1 MPGSRA
7 HRPPPVQPWV
17 RLGRLQG
24 RPVQPWVRLGRLQ
37 GQGPVW
43 PGACDPRLEARPAG
57 GTRGPPRQAQPQA
70 RSPDRVGDPGPDLQA
85 ASLQGPDSR
94 SGGGGGAAGPAIS
107 GKKTRSAAPAF
118 PPLRVRGFGV
128 AGPPAPPRLARCLFV
143 SPGLPSSQTNGCWQE
158 LDALWGSGPRRRGGE
173 GAPRGQSAPGAP
185 SPGGSGGGCSDTSSR
200 EGTGCFESAFH
211 SRLESAPE
219 QIYKQ
224 NLRSLR
230 RSLPRQPGGRRWRR
244 GRGCAWQDWVYLLHL
259 ARSRGSP
266 GTAQVPSGPSPSPR
280 LPTPEAIS
288 VLGGGLPSP
297 IPAPDSEQ
305 SPPVV

>member
-1 MPGSRA
+1 MHQTAVGTSGAGGMPGSRA

-70 RSPDRVGDPGPDLQA
+70 RSPDRMGDPGPDLQA

-128 AGPPAPPRLARCLFV
+128 AGPPAPP
-143 SPGLPSSQTNGCWQE
+143 SPGALPLCLSGAPLLPDEWLLAGIGRALGERPSS
-158 LDALWGSGPRRRGGE
+158 ARRGG
-173 GAPRGQSAPGAP
+173 GAARPV
-185 SPGGSGGGCSDTSSR
+185 GSGC
-200 EGTGCFESAFH
+200 
-211 SRLESAPE
+211 P
-219 QIYKQ
+219 
-224 NLRSLR
+224 
-230 RSLPRQPGGRRWRR
+230 QPGRERR
-244 GRGCAWQDWVYLLHL
+244 GMF
-259 ARSRGSP
+259 
-266 GTAQVPSGPSPSPR
+266 
-280 LPTPEAIS
+280 
-288 VLGGGLPSP
+288 
-297 IPAPDSEQ
+297 
-305 SPPVV
+305 